1 MVITG
6 GILALICPVEYYK
19 RAEIPRYKNDIK
31 AINNSAQNKAG
42 TQHTIQSGTE
52 AEAPTLW
59 PPTVGRKMIRSPA
72 GFVHLPTDKEMTS
85 L

>member
-52 AEAPTLW
+52 AEAPTLCTYSGEKNDSIPGW
-59 PPTVGRKMIRSPA
+59 FCTFA
-72 GFVHLPTDKEMTS
+72 H
-85 L
+85 